1 MKMSSCS
8 QVPEHLHAV
17 DEHNIQHHPSHCLS
31 HTPQHFHNKVP
42 IIIITKMH
50 FSHARNPRFQQ
61 TQKKRVDC
69 NLNRTFPISIPSQHD
84 NVKNGEKKLSLGWG
98 HVEEEEKNSPILP
111 YSSFPII
118 FPFTVAYLKLRTI
131 EQHLENLDQI
141 RPHPNHSTSVRGS
154 MARANVLQREVITEI
169 FFLFQCYFVQRTLR
183 KREVTLS
190 RINIYIVY
198 IIVSCHTIRIIP
210 NAWEIVQRWSKG

>member
-1 MKMSSCS
+1 MLWMSTIFNIILPIVSLILLNTFITRFPS
-8 QVPEHLHAV
+8 SSLSKLHSRISTNA
-17 DEHNIQHHPSHCLS
+17 
-31 HTPQHFHNKVP
+31 
-42 IIIITKMH
+42 
-50 FSHARNPRFQQ
+50 
-61 TQKKRVDC
+61 KKRVDC

-111 YSSFPII
+111 SSLFPIV
-118 FPFTVAYLKLRTI
+118 FPFTLAHLKLRTI

-154 MARANVLQREVITEI
+154 MARANVLQREVITENKSNV
-169 FFLFQCYFVQRTLR
+169 FLFQCDFVQRTLR

>member
-1 MKMSSCS
+1 MPSFPRYLNIYMLWMSTIF
-8 QVPEHLHAV
+8 
-17 DEHNIQHHPSHCLS
+17 NIILPIVSLILLNTFITRFPSSSSLS
-31 HTPQHFHNKVP
+31 
-42 IIIITKMH
+42 ILH
-50 FSHARNPRFQQ
+50 FSHVRTPGFQQ
-61 TQKKRVDC
+61 MQKKRVDC

-98 HVEEEEKNSPILP
+98 HEEKNSPILP
-111 YSSFPII
+111 SSLFSIVL
-118 FPFTVAYLKLRTI
+118 PFTLDHLKLRTI

-154 MARANVLQREVITEI
+154 MARANVLQREVITEN
-169 FFLFQCYFVQRTLR
+169 FFLFQCDFVQRTLR

-210 NAWEIVQRWSKG
+210 NAWEIVQRW